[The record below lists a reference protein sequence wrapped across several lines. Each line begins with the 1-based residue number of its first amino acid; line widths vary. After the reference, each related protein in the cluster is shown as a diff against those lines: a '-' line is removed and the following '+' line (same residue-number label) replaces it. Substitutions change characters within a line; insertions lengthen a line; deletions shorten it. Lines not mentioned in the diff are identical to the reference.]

1 MGKER
6 YHFIRLVRTTTG
18 LSWRTMP
25 GQTFGRNPVPDGVLV
40 KDTSGTKTLA
50 VLKKDASEGKVV
62 YTSSL
67 KKVSGYCT
75 VREAWPL
82 DDTTLL
88 FHEKAQR
95 QYDLL
100 YAGEKEK

>member
-1 MGKER
+1 MRKEK

-40 KDTSGTKTLA
+40 KDASGTKALT
-50 VLKKDASEGKVV
+50 VLKKNASEGEIIC
-62 YTSSL
+62 TSSL

-82 DDTTLL
+82 DDTTHL
-88 FHEKAQR
+88 FHEEAQR